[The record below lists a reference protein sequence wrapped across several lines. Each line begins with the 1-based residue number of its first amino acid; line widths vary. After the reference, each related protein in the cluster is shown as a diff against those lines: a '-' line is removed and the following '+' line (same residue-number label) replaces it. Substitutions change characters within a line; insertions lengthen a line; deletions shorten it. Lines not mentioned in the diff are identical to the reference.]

1 MQSPTLTIASRSH
14 EYPVYIDQDIRFHTF
29 NLINAHLAKPASAYM
44 IVADKTVAD
53 YYLKDVLSS
62 FPETIKPYVSLI
74 PSGEASKSF
83 EMYHHL
89 LTQALE
95 NGLDRQSV
103 IIALGGGVTG
113 DLAGFTAAT
122 YMRGIQY
129 VQMPTTLLAHDSS
142 VGGKTG
148 INHAHGKNLIGAFH
162 PPAAVIYDSQM
173 LRTLPIQEWRSGF
186 AEVIKH
192 GFIAEPE
199 LLEWLERNITDLSHI
214 PPEKINELLERSIRI
229 KAHIVEE
236 DEKEQGVRAY
246 LNFGH
251 TLGHSIEAEVG
262 YGHMTHGEAVAI
274 GMSFALKLSER
285 LLGSKLSYDRILDYM
300 KTLGYSLQ
308 IPSGCDHDQLIVRM
322 RRDKKSSHN
331 DINYVLL
338 HSIGQPQLVKVS
350 EKDILRLLEEE
361 GHLR

>member
-14 EYPVYIDQDIRFHTF
+14 EYPVYIDQEIRFHTF
-29 NLINAHLAKPASAYM
+29 NLINAQLSHPASAYM
-44 IVADKTVAD
+44 IVADKNVAD
-53 YYLKDVLSS
+53 YYLTDVLSS
-62 FPETIKPYVSLI
+62 FPESKKPFVSLI
-74 PSGEASKSF
+74 PSGESSKSF
-83 EMYHHL
+83 DMYHQL
-89 LTQALE
+89 LTEALE

-162 PPAAVIYDSQM
+162 PPAAVIYDSEM

-192 GFIAEPE
+192 GFIADPE
-199 LLEWLERNITDLSHI
+199 LLDWLERNITDLSHI
-214 PPEKINELLERSIRI
+214 PSEIINELLERSIRI

-285 LLGSKLSYDRILDYM
+285 LLGSKLSYNRILDYM

-308 IPSGCDHDQLIVRM
+308 IPSGCAHDQLIVRM

-350 EKDILRLLEEE
+350 EEDILRLLEEE
-361 GHLR
+361 GNLR